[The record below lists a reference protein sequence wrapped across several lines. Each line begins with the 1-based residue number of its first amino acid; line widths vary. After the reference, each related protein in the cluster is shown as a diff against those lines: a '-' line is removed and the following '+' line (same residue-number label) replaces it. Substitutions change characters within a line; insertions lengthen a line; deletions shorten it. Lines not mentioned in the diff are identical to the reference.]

1 VIVRCTKKMLD
12 LLGGRSVSVGEF
24 PATDDD
30 WYLDLIWFDR
40 RKCLLLV
47 HAGTLFSVF
56 RADVRS
62 PQLRPPGSCLV
73 AAVQAELAAERLP
86 LDMFGPLQ
94 PDNVRIAR
102 TASRSMLGFMNQMT
116 VEIRYQ
122 VMRSDDVRNCD
133 IDAINHRLRR
143 TLRKRGG
150 YVHPIDLVS
159 EYCAPRCA
167 PHAAGGRRNGSSS
180 GGVGAVAQDR
190 GSARS
195 AQPSAVP
202 PFLSCRACTSGACQS
217 DAATGSPDRSGS
229 CTDYARDGP
238 PEVAQK
244 RHNHAAYSERSGAGV
259 EPTNAWATCPAGFE
273 GRTGLAL
280 QAASRG
286 VCAPHR
292 ALP

>member
-1 VIVRCTKKMLD
+1 MIVRCTKKMLD

-143 TLRKRGG
+143 TLRNRGG

-159 EYCAPRCA
+159 EYCAPVA
-167 PHAAGGRRNGSSS
+167 PPT
-180 GGVGAVAQDR
+180 
-190 GSARS
+190 
-195 AQPSAVP
+195 QPA
-202 PFLSCRACTSGACQS
+202 
-217 DAATGSPDRSGS
+217 DAATV
-229 CTDYARDGP
+229 P
-238 PEVAQK
+238 P
-244 RHNHAAYSERSGAGV
+244 
-259 EPTNAWATCPAGFE
+259 PAGWVPS
-273 GRTGLAL
+273 RKTG
-280 QAASRG
+280 AARE
-286 VCAPHR
+286 APNHR
-292 ALP
+292 PCHHS